1 MKNKK
6 LHEFIELNAEGSGNM
21 TDEKLDD
28 CPLCKRTFMSKEI
41 QDHVTSEMTKAQKD
55 SNYMPK
61 TFSESKKK

>member
-1 MKNKK
+1 
-6 LHEFIELNAEGSGNM
+6 M

-41 QDHVTSEMTKAQKD
+41 QDHVTSEMTKAKKD

-61 TFSESKKK
+61 TFESKKK

>member
-1 MKNKK
+1 
-6 LHEFIELNAEGSGNM
+6 M

-55 SNYMPK
+55 PNYMPK